1 MKLSKTI
8 CSLAI
13 AAMAGFG
20 GSANAQWKPSKPIEM
35 IVHTAPGGGNDVLA
49 RAMVQMLEKEN
60 LLPVRMQVLNRPGG
74 NGAVAAA
81 AIAEKK
87 ATRTH
92 WAWFR
97 APGSPTLSS
106 PVRPR

>member
-13 AAMAGFG
+13 AAVAGFAG
-20 GSANAQWKPSKPIEM
+20 LAHAQWKPSKPIEV

-87 ATRTH
+87 R
-92 WAWFR
+92 
-97 APGSPTLSS
+97 
-106 PVRPR
+106 RPAHIGRGLERLDRQRSRHP